1 MKIAHPE
8 AQYSPVVHSAS
19 ECANL
24 QVWDGGGVASWWVEQ
39 TGGLLLRVRVVP
51 GARTSE
57 ITGVIDGRLKV
68 RLAAR
73 PVEGQ
78 ANDELVRL
86 VADWC
91 GVRASAVE
99 IVRGSTS
106 RSKDL
111 IVHGLSQPPNSPTL

>member
-1 MKIAHPE
+1 VKIAHSE

-39 TGGLLLRVRVVP
+39 AEGLLLRVRVIP

-57 ITGVIDGRLKV
+57 IIGVIDERLKI

-78 ANDELVRL
+78 ANGELVRV

-91 GVRASAVE
+91 GVRPSAIE

-111 IVHGLSQPPNSPTL
+111 LIHGLAEPPKSPTL